1 MAVTVSSLDLEAFE
15 RLPRHA
21 RQCVFWE
28 VEPVTPAGSDAPE
41 KDVPEKDVPEK
52 DVPDTSQIVLELDI
66 EIGTDSSVAFD
77 ALAFD
82 QLFDTGPID
91 GFRSEFDKEAW
102 ISGLLLEWGTCG
114 QLAIESTTG
123 RVVGTAFYAPPGRVP
138 RSHYFPTSPVSADAV
153 LLTAIRTEPGFEDS
167 APGLLDAVIT
177 DLIRRGVR
185 AIEAFGIIGSDDDP
199 AAFAADIAG
208 PPQDSSLP
216 ARRPASITVIP
227 SDITEWTDETI
238 AEVAREILDTPVP
251 QPDPQ
256 MHRKDPALP
265 GDGDYCPECI
275 IDASFLKDNGFDVIA
290 SHPRFPRLRFELDEG
305 LGWKA
310 EVESALEKLV
320 MKAAIDLS
328 MRQGVGVG
336 AGLGCFRA
344 GRPH

>member
-15 RLPRHA
+15 RLPKHA

-28 VEPVTPAGSDAPE
+28 VEPIVPAGP
-41 KDVPEKDVPEK
+41 DVPGTDVPGT

-82 QLFDTGPID
+82 QLFDSGAID

-123 RVVGTAFYAPPGRVP
+123 HVVGTAFYAPPGRVP
-138 RSHYFPTSPVSADAV
+138 RSQYFPTSPVSADAV

-167 APGLLDAVIT
+167 APGLLDAAIT

-199 AAFAADIAG
+199 AAFAADLAG
-208 PPQDSSLP
+208 PAKGPALP
-216 ARRPASITVIP
+216 AHRPASAAIFP
-227 SDITEWTDETI
+227 PDISQWTDETI
-238 AEVAREILDTPVP
+238 AEVAREILDTPAP
-251 QPDPQ
+251 HPDPR
-256 MHRKDPALP
+256 MHRNDPALP

-275 IDASFLKDNGFDVIA
+275 IDAGFLKDNGFDVIA
-290 SHPRFPRLRFELDEG
+290 SHPRFPRLRLELDEG

-328 MRQGVGVG
+328 MREGAGVG
-336 AGLGCFRA
+336 AGLGCFRTH
-344 GRPH
+344 RHH